1 MKKVFLGIGH
11 GGSDSGAIGNGLK
24 EKDLNLKQGLICK
37 KHLERHGVDV
47 RLSRYKDENDT
58 LNEEIR
64 ESNLF
69 EADLAIDLH
78 TNAGGGSGFEVFH
91 STISSSR
98 GKELAQ
104 NINNEIKNK
113 GYKSRGLKTRID
125 LNGRDY
131 FGFIR
136 ETTCPAII
144 TEMAFIDNKDDISK
158 FDEDHEIEAYCI
170 CLVKGILKTLNI
182 PYKFVETNF
191 EESTGVLYRVI
202 CGAYKNKVNAI
213 KQQERLQLLGINS
226 FILRS

>member
-11 GGSDSGAIGNGLK
+11 GGADSGAIGNGLT

-37 KHLERHGVDV
+37 RYLEGYGVEV
-47 RLSRYKDENDT
+47 RLSRYKDENDP
-58 LNEEIR
+58 LSEEIR

-69 EADLAIDLH
+69 DADLAIDIH
-78 TNAGGGSGFEVFH
+78 TNSGGGYGFEVFH

-98 GKELAQ
+98 GQVLAQ
-104 NINNEIKNK
+104 NINNEIVNA
-113 GYKSRGLKTRID
+113 GYKSRGLKTKVD

-144 TEMAFIDNKDDISK
+144 TEMAFIDNKNDIK
-158 FDEDHEIEAYCI
+158 NFDEDSEIENYCI

-182 PYKFVETNF
+182 PYKIAETNF
-191 EESTGVLYRVI
+191 EDGSSKLYRVV
-202 CGAYKNKVNAI
+202 CGAYKDKVNALR
-213 KQQERLQLLGINS
+213 QQEKLQLLGINS
-226 FILRS
+226 FITRS